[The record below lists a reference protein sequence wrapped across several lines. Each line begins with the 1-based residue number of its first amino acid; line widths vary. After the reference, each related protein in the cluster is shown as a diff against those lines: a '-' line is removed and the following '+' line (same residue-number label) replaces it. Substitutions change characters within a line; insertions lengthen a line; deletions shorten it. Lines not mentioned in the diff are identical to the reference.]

1 VELPHEPA
9 EQGDAANGPPF
20 AQTEVMDQDA
30 PAAVAEHDP
39 KTEHPVVSAF
49 HRAVAEVPAYKC
61 LLREAGVEPA
71 QVRDVQDFRRIVPL
85 TEKANTFER
94 FTLPDL
100 CRGGNLGKLA
110 AVLTSSG
117 HSGRFAFGLYDEPST
132 EGAVQRIDEAL
143 DAFFQVR
150 SKPSLLINCLPM
162 GVKVYTRACTLAETS
177 VREDM
182 VTALVKTFGPCYE
195 QIILVGETAF
205 IKRVLELGGSQGIH
219 WRTLLTQVIVGEE
232 PLAENA
238 RIYLENL
245 LGINPGRPETGTVI
259 SSMGVAEL
267 GLNLFFETRPIGA
280 LRRVLHLD
288 ESLRQAVLGPGV
300 RHVPMLFTYDPAR
313 IFLEVIDDHKMVV
326 STLDPSRH
334 IPLMRY
340 VTGDEGERLLPSDSV
355 KAAAAKAG
363 VSPDEL
369 EATPIVMVHGRGE
382 CARAGGKP
390 VYPEQVKEGLYHEAD
405 LARQTTA
412 NFRLASGP
420 QHATLRIQLLP
431 DAGEPRTLAERFA
444 EAVSHY
450 ADAPL
455 RVTCE
460 TYADFRNGMS
470 LDYERK
476 FDYLESAGDA

>member
-1 VELPHEPA
+1 ME
-9 EQGDAANGPPF
+9 
-20 AQTEVMDQDA
+20 
-30 PAAVAEHDP
+30 
-39 KTEHPVVSAF
+39 TEHPVVSAF
-49 HRAVAEVPAYKC
+49 RRAAAEVPAYKC
-61 LLREAGVEPA
+61 LLREAGVDPA

-85 TEKANTFER
+85 TAKSSTFER

-100 CRGGNLGKLA
+100 CRRGDIGNLA

-117 HSGRFAFGLYDEPST
+117 HSGRFAFGLYDGPSAESAARRT
-132 EGAVQRIDEAL
+132 DEAL

-150 SKPSLLINCLPM
+150 SKPTLLINCLPM
-162 GVKVYTRACTLAETS
+162 GVKIYTRACTLAETS
-177 VREDM
+177 VRADM
-182 VTALVKTFGPCYE
+182 VTALVRTFGPCYE
-195 QIILVGETAF
+195 QLILVGETAF
-205 IKRVLELGGSQGIH
+205 IKRVLELGGTQGIDWH
-219 WRTLLTQVIVGEE
+219 TLLVQVIVGEE

-245 LGINPGRPETGTVI
+245 LGIDPGRPETGTVV

-267 GLNLFFETRPIGA
+267 GLNLLFETPPLIA
-280 LRRVLHLD
+280 LRRALHLD

-300 RHVPMLFTYDPAR
+300 RHLPMLFTYDPAR
-313 IFLEVIDDHKMVV
+313 IFLEVIDERRLVL
-326 STLDPSRH
+326 STLEPSRR
-334 IPLMRY
+334 IPLIRY

-369 EATPIVMVHGRGE
+369 QAAPIVMVHGRGSY
-382 CARAGGKP
+382 ARAGQKA

-420 QHATLRIQLLP
+420 DRAMLRIQLLP
-431 DAGEPRTLAERFA
+431 GAGEPQALAGRFA

-450 ADAPL
+450 VDAPL

-460 TYADFRNGMS
+460 TYADFRNGMG

-476 FDYLESAGDA
+476 FDYLEGVTETHPSWTVEPVHASGAACLHPAVRC